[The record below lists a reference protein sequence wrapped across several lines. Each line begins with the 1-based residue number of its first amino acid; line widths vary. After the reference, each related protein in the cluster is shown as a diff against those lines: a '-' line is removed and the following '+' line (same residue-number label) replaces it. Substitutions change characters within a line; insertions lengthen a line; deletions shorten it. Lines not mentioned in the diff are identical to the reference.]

1 MPQLFGIFGPTG
13 AGKSTVLDAI
23 TLALFGQVNRAP
35 RQTQGII
42 NSREKRCWVRF
53 VFSLSGHSYTAE
65 RLFERVK
72 DMRSRHCWI
81 FTCDLAMR
89 DWKKNE
95 AIAASL
101 SVDKEG
107 KDTLDAR
114 SFTGVVNVGRR
125 NIYIVL
131 TGLALVL
138 SLICL
143 AIVMHISRRIRHVEE
158 GKLDY
163 SNTTVRTIDRHR

>member
-1 MPQLFGIFGPTG
+1 MIPVKLEFSGLNSYREAQSVDFSQLMSHGLFGIFGPTG

-72 DMRSRHCWI
+72 GDPYSCSV
-81 FTCDLAMR
+81 
-89 DWKKNE
+89 KNCRLVE
-95 AIAASL
+95 AVHILKL
-101 SVDKEG
+101 S
-107 KDTLDAR
+107 AP
-114 SFTGVVNVGRR
+114 
-125 NIYIVL
+125 
-131 TGLALVL
+131 
-138 SLICL
+138 
-143 AIVMHISRRIRHVEE
+143 
-158 GKLDY
+158 
-163 SNTTVRTIDRHR
+163 